1 MAWRGDIF
9 GGELHLTFL
18 SNFLP
23 TWLNS
28 ATGKEKEKHYL
39 LRVFRGYRP
48 KLANTGPAR
57 LSSSPVLSLNS
68 RLIYNKVFRMVK
80 RRLNHFSTYL

>member
-1 MAWRGDIF
+1 MGRRGDIF

-48 KLANTGPAR
+48 KLANT
-57 LSSSPVLSLNS
+57 VL
-68 RLIYNKVFRMVK
+68 Y
-80 RRLNHFSTYL
+80 